1 MINIH
6 SYQHSTLNADKIKRQ
21 SYMFNEIFDHPD
33 FKGDKTHY
41 YMIDRSGSANT
52 YVNVNHLKAQ
62 DSV

>member
-41 YMIDRSGSANT
+41 YMIEKKNSKS
-52 YVNVNHLKAQ
+52 
-62 DSV
+62 